1 MNYFN
6 NPHKGVKRGDI
17 FYISNSKFYS
27 TDPSNEAGRPGIV
40 VSCDELNEH
49 SMCVEVV
56 YLTTKDK
63 KPMPTHI
70 DIMCK
75 VPSTALCETIYT
87 VSKDRLGDY
96 IRTCSEREMA
106 TINRGMLCSLG
117 ISPPRR
123 GKAHFPLYRGRHGE
137 TGRGEKPL
145 QVPVRTA
152 PRQTYGGEVMGYAGT
167 F

>member
-75 VPSTALCETIYT
+75 VPSTALCETIFT
-87 VSKDRLGDY
+87 PCRRIGSA
-96 IRTCSEREMA
+96 I
-106 TINRGMLCSLG
+106 
-117 ISPPRR
+117 IS
-123 GKAHFPLYRGRHGE
+123 
-137 TGRGEKPL
+137 
-145 QVPVRTA
+145 VPVLNRKWRRSTGVCCVLSVY
-152 PRQTYGGEVMGYAGT
+152 PPP
-167 F
+167 